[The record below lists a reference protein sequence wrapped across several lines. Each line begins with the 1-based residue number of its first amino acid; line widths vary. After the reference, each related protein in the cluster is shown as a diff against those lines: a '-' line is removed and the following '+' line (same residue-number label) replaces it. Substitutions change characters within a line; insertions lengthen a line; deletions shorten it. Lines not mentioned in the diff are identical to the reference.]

1 MLFGKRKPKLPAA
14 EDCEPKLPV
23 LQPDIQKY
31 IPSTPGLLATS
42 ISLIGG
48 RKNQQDA
55 LDYRVLPGGQFAA
68 SVCDGMGGLNGG
80 ARASQEACSGFFEE
94 YEAAILRSRA
104 RERAAGSAAAC
115 KAA

>member
-1 MLFGKRKPKLPAA
+1 MKDKKEGERLLFGKRKPKLPAA

-48 RKNQQDA
+48 RKTS
-55 LDYRVLPGGQFAA
+55 RTRWTTGSFPAA
-68 SVCDGMGGLNGG
+68 SSPPPC
-80 ARASQEACSGFFEE
+80 ATAW
-94 YEAAILRSRA
+94 
-104 RERAAGSAAAC
+104 AG
-115 KAA
+115 

>member
-14 EDCEPKLPV
+14 EDCEPKPPV

-48 RKNQQDA
+48 RKSQQDA

-68 SVCDGMGGLNGG
+68 SVCDGMGHSPKPG
-80 ARASQEACSGFFEE
+80 
-94 YEAAILRSRA
+94 